1 MLGAFQLISEREREA
16 TLRQMQSTPSIC
28 NHREAHMSE
37 KSLSSLRGIVKA
49 VNVLAMRKQKI
60 YIEHTNMWR
69 PDIELRAMF
78 YGSLTLAGFSL
89 GLGM

>member
-1 MLGAFQLISEREREA
+1 
-16 TLRQMQSTPSIC
+16 
-28 NHREAHMSE
+28 MSE

-60 YIEHTNMWR
+60 YIEHPNMWR
-69 PDIELRAMF
+69 PDTELREMF

-89 GLGM
+89 TKTLRTMIIFYTFANFFIGLIEGSGAYLWHSVR